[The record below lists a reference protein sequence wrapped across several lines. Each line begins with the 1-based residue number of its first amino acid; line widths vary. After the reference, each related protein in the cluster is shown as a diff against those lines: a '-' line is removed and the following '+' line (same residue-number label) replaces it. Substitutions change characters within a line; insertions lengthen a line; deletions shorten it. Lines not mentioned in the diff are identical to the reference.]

1 MGATPIDNNDADGKS
16 GKLYGWLLIIRC
28 TSTDGYLSS
37 HKADDFPISYKSLED
52 TGGFKNYFIE
62 LILVMKPKGMLD
74 TIAHVH
80 GYLLPGIK
88 IQISLLKNCSLCSI
102 GYPLYHMCD
111 ISLQRI
117 LLLLLPDHEKKLPAP
132 ACC

>member
-1 MGATPIDNNDADGKS
+1 MENQASYMA
-16 GKLYGWLLIIRC
+16 
-28 TSTDGYLSS
+28 GYLLFGVLVRMDIY
-37 HKADDFPISYKSLED
+37 HHTYKADDFPISYKSLED